1 MHSRALPALLPLIL
15 VLGLLPL
22 AACGAAAP
30 PPERPRAE
38 RRVDPNPPVVTSP
51 STIQRAALDAV
62 LGRGLGAFLS
72 KVAVEPDLV
81 EGRFVGF
88 RLTELHDAELFGS
101 VDIQPGDTLVAV
113 NGQPIERPEQAFQA
127 WSSLRVAS
135 ELTLDLLRAGQPR
148 QLRFPIV
155 D

>member
-1 MHSRALPALLPLIL
+1 MHSRCLRALFPVTFL
-15 VLGLLPL
+15 VGLLSL

-30 PPERPRAE
+30 PAERPRAE

-88 RLTELHDAELFGS
+88 RLTELRDSELFAA
-101 VDIQPGDTLVAV
+101 VDIQAGDTLVAV

-135 ELTLDLLRAGQPR
+135 ELTLDLRRAGQPR